1 MDRDER
7 LDRLDTYIREGR
19 LLRRAWIRE
28 EGGRA
33 CACLLA
39 ALAPEVG
46 AQEDPQACPVALM
59 PSWFACMTVWLDD
72 AGSDAAWP
80 AMVVRYAS
88 LARRWD
94 ILDHVAWRRLDYGA
108 RASVLREARALVPD
122 DGSASALRAFDAL
135 RALLDRAAQGEEIEA
150 AEWASSTSAATSA
163 IGSEGRLV
171 ELVMCGATEGLAA
184 AAAFELEMLLG
195 AAIAAEA
202 DHIASAVFDAIER
215 EIKRAAESR
224 SRHVGSRSQ
233 SSA

>member
-1 MDRDER
+1 MMDRNER

-33 CACLLA
+33 RACLLA
-39 ALAPEVG
+39 ALSPEVG
-46 AQEDPQACPVALM
+46 AQEDPHACPAALM

-94 ILDHVAWRRLDYGA
+94 VLDDVAWRRVDCGA

-122 DGSASALRAFDAL
+122 DGSSSALRAFDAL
-135 RALLDRAAQGEEIEA
+135 RVLLDRAAQGEEIEG
-150 AEWASSTSAATSA
+150 AEWASSTSAVTSA
-163 IGSEGRLV
+163 FGSEGRLLD
-171 ELVMCGATEGLAA
+171 LVTCGAKEGLAA
-184 AAAFELEMLLG
+184 AAAFELEMAVG
-195 AAIAAEA
+195 KAFGPEA
-202 DHIASAVFDAIER
+202 DRIASSVFDAIEH
-215 EIKRAAESR
+215 EIEKAAASPSR
-224 SRHVGSRSQ
+224 TSRR
-233 SSA
+233 